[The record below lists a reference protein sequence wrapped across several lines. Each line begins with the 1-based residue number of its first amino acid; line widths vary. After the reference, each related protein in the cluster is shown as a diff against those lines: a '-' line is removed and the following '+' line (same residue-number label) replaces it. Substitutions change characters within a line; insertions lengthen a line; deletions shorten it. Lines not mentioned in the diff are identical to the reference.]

1 MSSTFTEVLL
11 EHRDGDDM
19 QKAKY
24 NIYTDPEEQ
33 KEYFVKTKGNKT
45 EKKTRTGKSKNRAK
59 WDITEYVGD
68 KRTEKTEDYSKND
81 FESVLGDFGIDVKP
95 MFKGTTK
102 EKSAPKKALAKKK
115 STKKKSTKKGGA
127 KKKSTKKGG
136 AKKKSRQKK
145 G

>member
-1 MSSTFTEVLL
+1 MNSTFTEVLL

-24 NIYTDPEEQ
+24 NIYTDPDEQ
-33 KEYFVKTKGNKT
+33 REYFAKTKGTKT
-45 EKKTRTGKSKNRAK
+45 ERKTRVGKSKNRAK

-68 KRTEKTEDYSKND
+68 KKTETTEDYGKND

-95 MFKGTTK
+95 MFKGK
-102 EKSAPKKALAKKK
+102 AKAKSAPKKAVAKKK

-127 KKKSTKKGG
+127 KKKS
-136 AKKKSRQKK
+136 KKKSKK
-145 G
+145 R